1 MFTLGHVNISD
12 KILQH
17 MKDVNQPSY
26 HYLLIAT
33 SHRKSKA
40 HYVTYFIYDESY

>member
-12 KILQH
+12 NILQH
-17 MKDVNQPSY
+17 VKDVNQPSY

-33 SHRKSKA
+33 SHDVS
-40 HYVTYFIYDESY
+40 YIIYDESY